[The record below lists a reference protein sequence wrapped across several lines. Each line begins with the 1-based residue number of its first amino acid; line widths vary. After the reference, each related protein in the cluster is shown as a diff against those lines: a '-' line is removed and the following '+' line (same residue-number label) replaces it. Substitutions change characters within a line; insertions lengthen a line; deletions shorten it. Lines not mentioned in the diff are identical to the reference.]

1 MASYA
6 APDFLVLQTA
16 LRGRYSIVRELGRGG
31 MGIVYLAHEVALDR
45 PVALKLLPP
54 ELAARPDLR
63 ARFLLEARTAARL
76 SHPNIV
82 PIYTVDEVDDFVF
95 FAMAF
100 IDGQTLGQRVRERGP
115 LPYSDATRVLR
126 ETAWALAYAHAQD
139 IVHRDVKPDNI
150 LLERGT
156 NRVLVTDFG
165 IAHVREATA
174 SEAREVIGTA
184 EFMSP
189 EQASGEPL
197 DGRSDIYALG
207 CVGYFVLSGRLPFQ
221 ADDVGTVLAKQ
232 IGEVAV
238 PLPEVAPEVPH
249 KLGRV
254 IARCLAK
261 APADRFPSGE
271 DLADALAQ
279 TAPVRRELPLPL
291 RVFVNQN
298 REASRHSP
306 AFIVLLAMFGFP
318 AFMSVAFAGSF
329 GPAALVLMLVSAVV
343 GLPLATVVRRARR
356 VLRAGYGLE
365 DAQLALKEDVERRRE
380 ELLFEFGPPGW
391 MDRALK
397 YVTLGALAV
406 TGGSFGA
413 MLMSGFPYTGSLWG
427 VFGTSATA
435 FTLSGLVYAAR
446 SERRRDIWG
455 GRWLRFWKSKLGS
468 WVFKVSGLGLRNVPA
483 ASTATYRPT
492 ELALGLAADHLYQAL
507 PKRVQREL
515 GDLPQVV
522 RRLEADAA
530 TMRRRVE
537 ELNDLLGQ
545 VGDDDRAGGT
555 RRAQLR
561 GDLRTTR
568 DAAQAKM
575 LEAVTALETIRLGLL
590 RLQAGT
596 TTAEGITQDL
606 TAARGLLGEMD
617 QLSEA
622 AEEVERALREP
633 G

>member
-1 MASYA
+1 MPGVS
-6 APDFLVLQTA
+6 APDFLALQAA
-16 LRGRYSIVRELGRGG
+16 LRGRYSIVHELGRGG

-54 ELAARPDLR
+54 ALAAQPGLR
-63 ARFLLEARTAARL
+63 ERFLREARTSARL

-82 PIYTVDEVDDFVF
+82 PIHAVDAVEDFVF

-100 IDGQTLGQRVRERGP
+100 VDGETLGQRVRERGP
-115 LPYSDATRVLR
+115 LPSAEATRVLR
-126 ETAWALAYAHAQD
+126 ETAWALAYAHAQG

-150 LLERGT
+150 MLERGSG
-156 NRVLVTDFG
+156 RVLVTDFG

-174 SEAREVIGTA
+174 TEAREVVGTA

-189 EQASGEPL
+189 EQASGEVL

-232 IGEVAV
+232 IGEVAA
-238 PLPEVAPEVPH
+238 PLPSVAPEVPH

-261 APADRFPSGE
+261 APADRFPTGE
-271 DLADALAQ
+271 DLAEALAQ

-298 REASRHSP
+298 REAARHSP
-306 AFIVLLAMFGFP
+306 AFVVMVAMFGFP
-318 AFMSVAFAGSF
+318 ALMSVVVG
-329 GPAALVLMLVSAVV
+329 GVLGLPAVILVATTAMV
-343 GLPLATVVRRARR
+343 GLPLVSVMRRARR
-356 VLRAGYGLE
+356 VLRVGYGLE

-380 ELLFEFGPPGW
+380 ELLFEFGPRGW
-391 MDRALK
+391 VDRALK
-397 YVTLGALAV
+397 YTTLGTLAV
-406 TGGSFGA
+406 TGASFGA
-413 MLMSGFPYTGSLWG
+413 MLMSGFPYVGPLWG

-435 FTLSGLVYAAR
+435 FTLIGLAYASR

-455 GRWLRFWKSKLGS
+455 ERWFRFWKSKLGQ
-468 WVFKVSGLGLRNVPA
+468 WVFKAARVGLHNVPA
-483 ASTATYRPT
+483 AASVTYRST

-507 PKRVQREL
+507 PKRVQAEL
-515 GDLPQVV
+515 SDLPQVV
-522 RRLEADAA
+522 RRLEGDAHG
-530 TMRRRVE
+530 MRRRVE
-537 ELNDLLGQ
+537 ELNDLIGQ
-545 VGDDDRAGGT
+545 VGDDDRAGGP

-561 GDLRTTR
+561 EELRTTR

-596 TTAEGITQDL
+596 ATADGITQDL
-606 TAARGLLGEMD
+606 AAARGLLGEMGE
-617 QLSEA
+617 LSEA